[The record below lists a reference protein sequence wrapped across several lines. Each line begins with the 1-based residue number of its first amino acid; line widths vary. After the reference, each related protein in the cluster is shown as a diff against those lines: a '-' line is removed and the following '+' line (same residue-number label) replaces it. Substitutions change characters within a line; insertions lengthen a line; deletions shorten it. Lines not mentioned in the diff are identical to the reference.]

1 MLTQTSDALLA
12 SVRNK
17 LKNLQDSNKRTV
29 GIWKPTGEHVVRLL
43 PYKFSDFPFIE
54 LYFHYDLGKENLLSP
69 TSFGDPDPIVQYAD
83 KIKAEGTRESYILSR
98 KLMPTLRTYAAIIV
112 RGEEDQGVRFWGFGK
127 QTYEEILK
135 TMDDPEYGNI
145 LDPHTGT
152 DLKVSF
158 MSAEEAGNKYGK
170 ITVKGARN
178 SSKLAPNDETIQK
191 WLNNQKPITDIY
203 KVKTYDELMESL
215 KTWLDSKDETDAATT
230 GTHESAE
237 AKSKPTVEEVNTV
250 SKATEA
256 FSKYFP
262 KDKNKV

>member
-1 MLTQTSDALLA
+1 MSTQSSDALLA
-12 SVRNK
+12 SVKNK
-17 LKNLQDSNKRTV
+17 LRNLQDSNKRTS
-29 GIWKPTGEHVVRLL
+29 GIWKPTGEHTVRLL

-54 LYFHYDLGKENLLSP
+54 LYFHYDLGKDNLLSP
-69 TSFGDPDPIVQYAD
+69 TSFGDPDPIVQYSD

-98 KLMPTLRTYAAIIV
+98 KLMPTLRTYAAVIV

-145 LDPHTGT
+145 LDPYTGT

-178 SSKLAPNDETIQK
+178 SSKLAPNEETIQK
-191 WLNNQKPITDIY
+191 WLNTQRPITDIY

-215 KTWLDSKDETDAATT
+215 KAWLESKDDTEETSSRETAA
-230 GTHESAE
+230 
-237 AKSKPTVEEVNTV
+237 AKSKPTAEEANTV
-250 SKATEA
+250 SKATDA
-256 FSKYFP
+256 FKKYFP
-262 KDKNKV
+262 KTSA